1 MMIVKGSDAEGA
13 VSFFHTINSRT
24 NSMTYKGPVASRGV
38 MKRGSH
44 KL

>member
-13 VSFFHTINSRT
+13 VNFVYITNSRT
-24 NSMTYKGPVASRGV
+24 MTYKDSVTSRGV
-38 MKRGSH
+38 MKRSSY